1 MDPKY
6 DTMALAAS
14 RNWRYQ
20 PATREGV
27 PVRFRKLVQVRIQ
40 P

>member
-1 MDPKY
+1 MDPIY
-6 DTMALAAS
+6 DNQALVAG
-14 RNWRYQ
+14 RNWRYK

-27 PVRFRKLVQVRIQ
+27 PVKFRKLVQVRIQ